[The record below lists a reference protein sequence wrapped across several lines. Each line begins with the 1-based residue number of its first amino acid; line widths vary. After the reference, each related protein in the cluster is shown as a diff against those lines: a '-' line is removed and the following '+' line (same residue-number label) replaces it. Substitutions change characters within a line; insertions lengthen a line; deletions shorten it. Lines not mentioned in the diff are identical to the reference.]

1 MPSGS
6 YIQSGIQC
14 PYYSSDDGSGSIT
27 CEGIIPDTSTKSVF
41 RRKADYT
48 VQITQFCG
56 GKYWNCEICQALDRK
71 YEEE

>member
-14 PYYSSDDGSGSIT
+14 PYYSSDDGCSKIS
-27 CEGIIPDTSTKSVF
+27 CEGIIPGSSIKSVF
-41 RRKADYT
+41 RRKADYAM
-48 VQITQFCG
+48 QITQFCSG
-56 GKYWNCEICQALDRK
+56 RYWNCEICQALDRK